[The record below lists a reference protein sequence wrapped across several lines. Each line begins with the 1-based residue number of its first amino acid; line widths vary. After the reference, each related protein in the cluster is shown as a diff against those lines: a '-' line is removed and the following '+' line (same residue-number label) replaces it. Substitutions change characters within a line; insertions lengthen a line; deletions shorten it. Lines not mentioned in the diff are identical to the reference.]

1 MRAHFSYPNG
11 GNMLIEVIVIGLL
24 VQAVLWKK
32 ISLDLDHLKTMLG
45 ILALL
50 LVLRFIIRL
59 NPQAP
64 QTIYRLQGPLIIGLS
79 LLLVRQKPRLGF
91 ILFSIGLFLNGL
103 MLALY
108 GRMPVDPSALVQAG
122 QESVLKLLIQNQST
136 SHCLMTGGLQAYLG
150 DWIPLPKAYP
160 LARVISPGDILM
172 SLGLVYLLILQP
184 IEKEMSH
191 D

>member
-1 MRAHFSYPNG
+1 
-11 GNMLIEVIVIGLL
+11 MLIEVIVIGLL
-24 VQAVLWKK
+24 VQAFFWKK
-32 ISLDLDHLKTMLG
+32 ASLNLDYLKTILG
-45 ILALL
+45 ILSLL
-50 LVLRFIIRL
+50 LVLRFLIRL
-59 NPQAP
+59 NPQGP
-64 QTIYRLQGPLIIGLS
+64 QVLYQLQGFLIIGLS
-79 LLLVRQKPRLGF
+79 LLLLRQKPRPGF

-136 SHCLMTGGLQAYLG
+136 SHCLMGRGLQEYLG

-160 LARVISPGDILM
+160 LGRVISPGDILM
-172 SLGLVYLLILQP
+172 SLGLTYLLIVQP
-184 IEKEMSH
+184 IVKEMSN